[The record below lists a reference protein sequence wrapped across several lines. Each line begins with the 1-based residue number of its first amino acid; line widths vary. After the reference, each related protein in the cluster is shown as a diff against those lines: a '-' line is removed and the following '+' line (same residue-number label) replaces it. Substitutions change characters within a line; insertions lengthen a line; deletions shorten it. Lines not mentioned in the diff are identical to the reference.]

1 MKFLASCGLFNW
13 LNFIARM
20 KKFAFIDVNT
30 QKCFVEHFG
39 SKAIEDCPDI
49 RENLM
54 HLTELGIKSGTPI
67 ISPVYFGENCVEGS
81 NDAAKTLDTETEDY
95 VWEYEPDHTQYLVS
109 HDDMESSGLETVLN
123 ICEKM
128 GVDTVFIYG
137 VPLETSVRGLALG
150 LIGKVDKVW
159 VVKDCVKGY
168 TGEQVVLDELKKA
181 GVKLLTTRSLD
192 KFVNY

>member
-1 MKFLASCGLFNW
+1 MFFASYGLFNR
-13 LNFIARM
+13 LYFIAIM

-39 SKAIEDCPDI
+39 SKAIEDCPNI

-54 HLTELGIKSGTPI
+54 HLTELGIKSATPI
-67 ISPVYFGENCVEGS
+67 ISPVYIAADSEEGS

-95 VWEYEPDHTQYLVS
+95 VWEYEPGHSQYLVR
-109 HDDMESSGLETVLN
+109 HDDMATAGINEVLN
-123 ICEKM
+123 ICEAM
-128 GVDTVFIYG
+128 EIDTVFIYG
-137 VPLETSVRGLALG
+137 VPLESSVKGLALG
-150 LIGKVDKVW
+150 LIGNIDKVW

-168 TGEQVVLDELKKA
+168 TDEQVVLDELKEA

-192 KFVNY
+192 KFVNL